1 MESIAFFEKKIHL
14 TPMDLNQL
22 KKIPTDELLLSRAK
36 ELIENKCSEHGFVL
50 PGSITLLSRSMA
62 YFEAA
67 RFTGD
72 AVYYVKLEGRVIYPV
87 DGTEVIGKVI
97 RKNKMGLYVN
107 YRDAI
112 RIQVPRD
119 LHLGNME
126 YDSVEVGDTVLIE
139 MKRSRF
145 AINDPHILATG
156 VFRSKEGGEPSV
168 VARSALLV
176 AANPAAEESDV
187 EEEEQGD
194 EKEEL

>member
-1 MESIAFFEKKIHL
+1 MESTAFFEKKIHL

-22 KKIPTDELLLSRAK
+22 KKIPTDELLLTKAK
-36 ELIENKCSEHGFVL
+36 QLIENKCSEHGFVL

-62 YFEAA
+62 YFEPA

-72 AVYYVKLEGRVIYPV
+72 AVYYVKLEGKVIYPI
-87 DGTEVIGKVI
+87 DGTEVVGKVI

-112 RIQVPRD
+112 RIQIPRD

-145 AINDPHILATG
+145 AINDLHILATG
-156 VFRSKEGGEPSV
+156 IFRSKEDSDAPV
-168 VARSALLV
+168 PVDVPVLL
-176 AANPAAEESDV
+176 PASSSTSDEKESD
-187 EEEEQGD
+187 EEVGD
-194 EKEEL
+194 EKEEI

>member
-1 MESIAFFEKKIHL
+1 
-14 TPMDLNQL
+14 
-22 KKIPTDELLLSRAK
+22 
-36 ELIENKCSEHGFVL
+36 
-50 PGSITLLSRSMA
+50 MA
-62 YFEAA
+62 YFEPA

-156 VFRSKEGGEPSV
+156 VFRSKEGGEAPV
-168 VARSALLV
+168 VARPALLV
-176 AANPAAEESDV
+176 AANPEAEKSDV